1 LCAKLSS
8 SSDVR
13 LHGAASQ
20 KNRAV
25 KHQFWSFQM
34 NAFLKDESGATAIEY
49 GLIAAAMGLA
59 LIIAMPFVTRAVI
72 AQFTYLGGK
81 ISVPII

>member
-1 LCAKLSS
+1 
-8 SSDVR
+8 
-13 LHGAASQ
+13 
-20 KNRAV
+20 
-25 KHQFWSFQM
+25 M

-59 LIIAMPFVTRAVI
+59 LIIAMPFVTRAVM

-81 ISVPII
+81 IAVPII